1 MSFDLCIDV
10 DDVARAVR
18 FYVDGIGFE
27 LEQQEADWAKLK
39 ADGHAIWIMQIDAGR
54 QGAISRDYSRHW
66 TPLHLDIKVADME
79 SAIKR
84 ALTAG
89 GKLEGRPKPALAN
102 FSDPAGN
109 GVDLVLTK

>member
-18 FYVDGIGFE
+18 FYADGIGFE
-27 LEQQEADWAKLK
+27 LVKQEAAWAQLK
-39 ADGHAIWIMQIDAGR
+39 AGGHTVWIMKIDAGR
-54 QGAISRDYSRHW
+54 QGPISRDYSRHW

-79 SAIKR
+79 SAIAR
-84 ALTAG
+84 AVAAG
-89 GKLEGRPKPALAN
+89 GKLESRPKPELAN

-109 GVDLVLTK
+109 GVDLVLSK